1 MNKKIDNNMG
11 VWETV
16 IENTFFNK
24 RSLIFEVKR
33 FSKFS
38 SYDENKYILK
48 IRVFKIYIEK
58 LLSNNINDIKKEY
71 EKTTNRPIE
80 KIYINNNVFV
90 FGKVYDK
97 SNDSEKTRVIDEFK
111 ISFDAIK
118 DDDVYRKD
126 ISLKDYVVEPEKEIK
141 LTFYNELLFFTKN
154 IEIDLTKF
162 FYKKNIKK
170 FFITLFLVFPSIF
183 YLIKFLS
190 QKRYVK
196 RKKEEINSLISLK
209 YKPLN
214 KKTQKIFEEY
224 IMDKI

>member
-1 MNKKIDNNMG
+1 MNKKIDNNIG

-24 RSLIFEVKR
+24 RSLIFEIKR
-33 FSKFS
+33 FSKIS

-48 IRVFKIYIEK
+48 LRVFKVYIEK

-71 EKTTNRPIE
+71 EKTTNKPIE
-80 KIYINNNVFV
+80 KIYVNNRVFV
-90 FGKVYDK
+90 FGKVYDTSK
-97 SNDSEKTRVIDEFK
+97 DLEKTRVIDEFK

-118 DDDVYRKD
+118 DDDVYRRD
-126 ISLKDYVVEPEKEIK
+126 ISLKDYVIEPEKEIK

-162 FYKKNIKK
+162 FYGKNLKKSLIGFLLIFPGI
-170 FFITLFLVFPSIF
+170 FF
-183 YLIKFLS
+183 LIKFLI

-196 RKKEEINSLISLK
+196 RKKEEINSLVSLK